1 VTDAPRVADGR
12 VTEGSLPERRRAP
25 GAKVSAWRMLGAQTA
40 MELRLTRRRGESVLV
55 TVLLPALLLVF
66 FSTVPLLA
74 WVPGEPPVWAVYPG
88 VLAVAVMSTAMVSLG
103 IATAFERQYGVLK
116 RLGGSPLPRPA
127 LVGAKVIS
135 VLVVEVFQ
143 VVLLTALALVLGWR
157 PPAAGA
163 SLPLAL
169 LALVLGTVAFGGLG
183 LWMAGSWRAEAAL
196 AGANGLYLIL
206 LFLGGVFVP
215 PDRLPWPIGPG
226 AALLPSAAL
235 AGVLRFALS
244 VGAGSQSAGAGLELL
259 VLGLWAVG
267 ACVLAVVTFKWE

>member
-1 VTDAPRVADGR
+1 MDGPVAEGRLAAGRRV
-12 VTEGSLPERRRAP
+12 P
-25 GAKVSAWRMLGAQTA
+25 GAKAGIWRMLGAQTA

-74 WVPGEPPVWAVYPG
+74 GDPGEPPVRAVYPA

-127 LVGAKVIS
+127 LVGAKVLS

-143 VVLLTALALVLGWR
+143 VLLLTALALALGWR
-157 PPAAGA
+157 PPPGGA
-163 SLPLAL
+163 SLPLAV
-169 LALVLGTVAFGGLG
+169 LALVLGTAAFGGLG

-196 AGANGLYLIL
+196 AGANGLYLVL
-206 LFLGGVFVP
+206 LLLGGVFVP
-215 PDRLPWPIGPG
+215 PDRLPWPIGPV

-244 VGAGSQSAGAGLELL
+244 VGEGPQRVGPDLL

-267 ACVLAVVTFKWE
+267 ACALAALTFKWE